1 MPAAAVDKRQ
11 RIMQI
16 REVMTVLFLAVMGW
30 KDWKKK
36 EISLLL
42 TGTYGIIGL
51 AFSIYAERPL
61 EDWLLP
67 FWCEPDDTGGKCSDR
82 WRDWN
87 GRWLDFSGTRNN
99 AAYRNVCK
107 NGMYRNVDRSGV
119 CGSPSGYM
127 QKRTQDRNSTGAF
140 LTVWIAGRIIAMK
153 VRKGSFTIE
162 AACVM
167 SLVLITVMG
176 VLYLSFFVHN
186 RSWLTAAAYEAALA
200 GSIEG
205 VQKNGQIYEA
215 ASAKAQELGNVGFFG
230 AENLSYQVSDGKTV
244 KVSYQADTIAGFGG
258 FRWVLRTEGSSKII
272 RPAQWIRKVKA
283 ASEIVKDTE

>member
-1 MPAAAVDKRQ
+1 MD
-11 RIMQI
+11 I
-16 REVMTVLFLAVMGW
+16 W
-30 KDWKKK
+30 
-36 EISLLL
+36 
-42 TGTYGIIGL
+42 
-51 AFSIYAERPL
+51 
-61 EDWLLP
+61 EDY
-67 FWCEPDDTGGKCSDR
+67 CYES
-82 WRDWN
+82 
-87 GRWLDFSGTRNN
+87 
-99 AAYRNVCK
+99 
-107 NGMYRNVDRSGV
+107 
-119 CGSPSGYM
+119 
-127 QKRTQDRNSTGAF
+127 QKRKFYNR
-140 LTVWIAGRIIAMK
+140 
-153 VRKGSFTIE
+153 GSLRDV
-162 AACVM
+162 ACADNGN
-167 SLVLITVMG
+167 G

-230 AENLSYQVSDGKTV
+230 AENLSYQVSDGKKV

>member
-1 MPAAAVDKRQ
+1 
-11 RIMQI
+11 
-16 REVMTVLFLAVMGW
+16 
-30 KDWKKK
+30 
-36 EISLLL
+36 
-42 TGTYGIIGL
+42 
-51 AFSIYAERPL
+51 
-61 EDWLLP
+61 
-67 FWCEPDDTGGKCSDR
+67 
-82 WRDWN
+82 
-87 GRWLDFSGTRNN
+87 
-99 AAYRNVCK
+99 
-107 NGMYRNVDRSGV
+107 
-119 CGSPSGYM
+119 
-127 QKRTQDRNSTGAF
+127 
-140 LTVWIAGRIIAMK
+140 MK

-230 AENLSYQVSDGKTV
+230 AV

-258 FRWVLRTEGSSKII
+258 FRRVLRTEGSSKII

>member
-61 EDWLLP
+61 EDWLMP
-67 FWCEPDDTGGKCSDR
+67 FGVSLMILAVSVLTGGEIGMGDG
-82 WRDWN
+82 WIF
-87 GRWLDFSGTRNN
+87 LALGTMLHTEMYVRMACIGMLI
-99 AAYRNVCK
+99 AAVYAGVLLAICK
-107 NGMYRNVDRSGV
+107 
-119 CGSPSGYM
+119 
-127 QKRTQDRNSTGAF
+127 KRTQDRNSTGAF
-140 LTVWIAGRIIAMK
+140 LTVWISGRIIAMK

-167 SLVLITVMG
+167 
-176 VLYLSFFVHN
+176 
-186 RSWLTAAAYEAALA
+186 
-200 GSIEG
+200 
-205 VQKNGQIYEA
+205 
-215 ASAKAQELGNVGFFG
+215 
-230 AENLSYQVSDGKTV
+230 
-244 KVSYQADTIAGFGG
+244 
-258 FRWVLRTEGSSKII
+258 
-272 RPAQWIRKVKA
+272 
-283 ASEIVKDTE
+283 